1 MNKKR
6 FSIKYLSLCLIG
18 IFAVSLPY
26 IPSEKERTADVIT
39 MQTAKKLKQEKDLCL
54 IGTGGQMMNEIEML
68 DMGFQYF
75 HEVNL
80 EEARQLIVYAADV
93 YLDAINK
100 NEKIRPYLKN
110 YPFTAKNLEIKI
122 WVRKPD
128 SSNVSPG
135 NVHGIFLND
144 GLVEYEPQGSIKY
157 EQPAPMLKESYEEAV
172 QIVKVSKSVRGIQ

>member
-1 MNKKR
+1 MKR
-6 FSIKYLSLCLIG
+6 KSFSIKYLSLCLVG

-26 IPSEKERTADVIT
+26 IPSEKERTADAIT
-39 MQTAKKLKQEKDLCL
+39 NQTAKKLKQEKDLCL
-54 IGTGGQMMNEIEML
+54 IGTGGQMMDKIEML

-80 EEARQLIVYAADV
+80 EEARQLIVYAAEV

-128 SSNVSPG
+128 SSNVTPG

-144 GLVEYEPQGSIKY
+144 GLVEYEPQGSVKY
-157 EQPAPMLKESYEEAV
+157 EHPSPILKETYEEAV
-172 QIVKVSKSVRGIQ
+172 QMVKTSKSERRID